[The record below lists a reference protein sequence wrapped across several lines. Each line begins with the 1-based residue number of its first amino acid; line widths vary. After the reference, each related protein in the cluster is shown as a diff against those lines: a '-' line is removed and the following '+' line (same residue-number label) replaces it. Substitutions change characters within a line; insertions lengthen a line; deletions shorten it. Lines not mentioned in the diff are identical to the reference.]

1 MSEDIALALAT
12 PLAALGLVTVDA
24 TVGPAGPHR
33 VLRVLVDRGVEALDP
48 SDSTS
53 RVVPLTL
60 DEVAEA
66 TGVVGQA
73 LDDSGLMGERPYTL
87 EVSSP
92 GVGRPLT
99 GYAAF
104 RRNVGRLVTVTL
116 ASGESVTA
124 RVLAVTPDEL
134 RVEVPA
140 ERKAPAHQRTVPL
153 QQVRSGAV
161 QVEFNR
167 VDDDAD
173 DADDA
178 DDTDDGADD
187 DMDDEIDQ
195 TDEADSQ
202 DEEGRN

>member
-1 MSEDIALALAT
+1 MSEDIAAALAS

-33 VLRVLVDRGVEALDP
+33 VLRVLVDRDVRPLDP
-48 SDSTS
+48 SDATS
-53 RVVPLTL
+53 RVTPLTL

-73 LDDSGLMGERPYTL
+73 LDDSTLMGERPYTL

-104 RRNVGRLVTVTL
+104 RRAVGRLVTLTL
-116 ASGESVTA
+116 TTGETVTA
-124 RVLAVTPDEL
+124 RVQAVTPDEL

-140 ERKAPAHQRTVPL
+140 ERRTPAERRIISL
-153 QQVRSGAV
+153 QQVRTGAV

-167 VDDDAD
+167 I
-173 DADDA
+173 
-178 DDTDDGADD
+178 DDTEDTEDI
-187 DMDDEIDQ
+187 E
-195 TDEADSQ
+195 DEAGSQ
-202 DEEGRN
+202 DEEGN

>member
-1 MSEDIALALAT
+1 MSEEIATALAI
-12 PLAALGLVTVDA
+12 PLAALGLVSVDA

-33 VLRVLVDRGVEALDP
+33 VLRVLVDRDVQALDP
-48 SDSTS
+48 ADTTS
-53 RVVPLTL
+53 RVAPLTL

-73 LDDSGLMGERPYTL
+73 LDEGDLMGERPYTL

-124 RVLAVTPDEL
+124 RVIAVTPDEL

-140 ERKAPAHQRTVPL
+140 ERKRPAERRAVPL
-153 QQVRSGAV
+153 PQVRSGAV
-161 QVEFNR
+161 QVEFNH
-167 VDDDAD
+167 AD
-173 DADDA
+173 SADDA
-178 DDTDDGADD
+178 DDTDDTDTETDD
-187 DMDDEIDQ
+187 
-195 TDEADSQ
+195 TDGPEDATPA
-202 DEEGRN
+202 EEEN